1 MLLRDFTKPEIEYL
15 LDRCNFTDEEERYF
29 LLRTKDKSNTQISL
43 EMNISE
49 TQVSRL
55 AKRVKNKI
63 KRIL

>member
-15 LDRCNFTDEEERYF
+15 LDRCNFTEDEERYF
-29 LLRTKDKSNTQISL
+29 LLRTRDKSNVQISL